1 MNLYEFEG
9 KELFKKESLPI
20 PTGKIVTSP
29 TEIKDFDFPVVAKAQ
44 TLSGKRG
51 KANLIIPC
59 KNPEELKKALKGLLA
74 KRVDG
79 QLIEKVLVEQY
90 LIDKNGEYYFSIAY
104 DTSTRTPVAIV
115 SKKGGI
121 DVEEISKKEGFISKL
136 NINPITG
143 LQPWM
148 ARQVLAN
155 AGFKGIHFLSLTKIL
170 IGLWKIFEKY
180 DARLVEINPLIETED
195 EEFFAADAKII
206 LDDDA
211 AFRQT
216 QLNLPPRSVLG
227 KKPTKS
233 ELDAQNIDKNDHRG
247 SAGST
252 YIELGGDIAVIAA
265 GGGGS
270 LVNMDALVALGG
282 KPANY
287 TEHSGN
293 PPREKVKRLTEIIL
307 SKKGLNGCWFVGAT
321 ANFTD
326 IYETLSGFVEGLRT
340 IKPKP
345 KYPIVIRRGGPRF
358 EEAFEMLRKV
368 RKTEG
373 FNFHIFGPEIPM
385 TSTAKTIVDLANK
398 YKKDKVKS

>member
-1 MNLYEFEG
+1 MNLYEYEG
-9 KELFKKESLPI
+9 KELFRKESI
-20 PTGKIVTSP
+20 PTPAGKIVISS
-29 TEIKDFDFPVVAKAQ
+29 TEIRDFDYPVIAKAQ
-44 TLSGKRG
+44 TLSGKRD
-51 KANLIIPC
+51 KANLIVPC
-59 KNPEELKKALKGLLA
+59 KNPAELKRAVKDLLEKAG
-74 KRVDG
+74 DG
-79 QLIEKVLVEQY
+79 QQIEKVLVEQY
-90 LIDKNGEYYFSIAY
+90 LIDKKGEYYFSITY
-104 DTSTRTPVAIV
+104 DTSTRTPVVIV
-115 SKKGGI
+115 SIKGG
-121 DVEEISKKEGFISKL
+121 VEVEKNSQKEGVISKQ
-136 NINPITG
+136 NINPTTG

-148 ARQVLAN
+148 ARQILAKS
-155 AGFKGIHFLSLTKIL
+155 GFKGIHFLSLTKIL
-170 IGLWKIFEKY
+170 IGMWKIFEKY
-180 DARLVEINPLIETED
+180 DARLVEINPLIETD
-195 EEFFAADAKII
+195 NEEFFAADAKII

-211 AFRQT
+211 TFRQSK
-216 QLNLPPRSVLG
+216 LDLPPRSVFG

-233 ELDAQNIDKNDHRG
+233 EMDAKNIDKNDHRG

-252 YIELGGDIAVIAA
+252 YIELDGDIGVIAA

-293 PPREKVKRLTEIIL
+293 PPREKIKRLTEIIL

-358 EEAFEMLRKV
+358 EEAFEMIREAG
-368 RKTEG
+368 KTEG
-373 FNFHIFGPEIPM
+373 FDFHIFGPETPM
-385 TSTAKTIVDLANK
+385 TGTAKTIVDLVNE
-398 YKKDKVKS
+398 YKRKKK